1 MSDSKDK
8 TIKRPP
14 FKKHYRPI
22 ILRSDRRILTI
33 LVVYVIV
40 LALIAW
46 SMVYTFERALVSDT
60 TVFVEKSPLKTTLK
74 LIIQNNGDLNAV
86 KHFYGERK
94 RIKRLFLP
102 EKDSDLYYSGEAP
115 LSVVLNDL
123 KCDYLSAEPFVNDSV
138 YYSKLL
144 LLIQENDF
152 HNPFDNLEANQ
163 KYYIENIRTK
173 SGDQYVELQSDIS
186 KIADELQHK
195 NQLVEKYL
203 NKSTLSFAISLIALI
218 FSLITSVIQI
228 IQNGKTV
235 KTVDKIANKEKS
247 ESV

>member
-1 MSDSKDK
+1 MSRSKDISTNK
-8 TIKRPP
+8 DP
-14 FKKHYRPI
+14 FKDIAGPI
-22 ILRSDRRILTI
+22 IVRFDRKVLPILI
-33 LVVYVIV
+33 VY
-40 LALIAW
+40 LFALGLLTAI
-46 SMVYTFERALVSDT
+46 MVSAMEATVSDT
-60 TVFVEKSPLKTTLK
+60 TVFVEKVYLKNALK
-74 LIIQNNGDLNAV
+74 LIIQNDGDLNAV
-86 KHFYGERK
+86 KHFYSER
-94 RIKRLFLP
+94 RIEKHIFLRQ
-102 EKDSDLYYSGEAP
+102 KSIDLYYSGQTT
-115 LSVVLNDL
+115 LSTVLNDL
-123 KCDYLSAEPFVNDSV
+123 KCDYLSADPFVKDSA

-163 KYYIENIRTK
+163 KYYFENIRTK
-173 SGDQYVELQSDIS
+173 SGDQYAELQSDIS

-203 NKSTLSFAISLIALI
+203 NKSTLSFVISLIALI